1 MIYLRPAKQRGAA
14 NFGWLESNHSFSFGN
29 YYDPKHMGVSVLR
42 VINDDFVIAGAGFQE
57 HGHRDMEIIT
67 YILEGELAHE
77 DNMGNGKAIYPN
89 EVQRMSAGK
98 GVMHSEFNHA
108 PNQTTHLLQIWIQ
121 PDLLGVNPSY
131 EQTLFPS
138 TEKRGKLRL
147 VASPDGADGSVT
159 IHSNTKLFAGL
170 FDGAE
175 TTNYILENNRLAYVH
190 VARGQVHIND
200 EVLQAGDALMLSE
213 ETSIVINQAQD
224 CEILLFDLPP
234 RVIPQQATH

>member
-1 MIYLRPAKQRGAA
+1 
-14 NFGWLESNHSFSFGN
+14 
-29 YYDPKHMGVSVLR
+29 
-42 VINDDFVIAGAGFQE
+42 
-57 HGHRDMEIIT
+57 
-67 YILEGELAHE
+67 
-77 DNMGNGKAIYPN
+77 
-89 EVQRMSAGK
+89 VQRMSAGK

-138 TEKRGKLRL
+138 EEKRGKLRL

-200 EVLQAGDALMLSE
+200 EILQAGDALMLSE
-213 ETSIVINQAQD
+213 ETSIAINQAQD

-234 RVIPQQATH
+234 RVIPRQATN